1 MPPLRTAL
9 AALVACVLLLAPAA
23 HARTLAEAR
32 ALGSFSICA
41 HPDALPFAREK
52 GSVRGFQVDL
62 GEALAR
68 AMGLGFEAKW
78 IIPSYR
84 ARLVDCDAK
93 MDFIVQGFEDESK
106 VRLSRPYARGGVALA
121 IGAGHQDFRDFRTVV
136 PGKKIGTMVNSM
148 PSVILQKRGW
158 FTSPYAFE
166 DDMIEDLENNEIAAG
181 AISLNKIQWYLK
193 LNPSS
198 RIRFAHAYEGEEDMS
213 WTLAVGLRRADQP
226 MVDAVNEALQR
237 LMDDGTVEAIYARY
251 GIAWRRP

>member
-1 MPPLRTAL
+1 MSPLRFTCGML
-9 AALVACVLLLAPAA
+9 AALVLLLPSLAQS
-23 HARTLAEAR
+23 RTLAEAR
-32 ALGSFSICA
+32 ALGTFSICA
-41 HPDALPFAREK
+41 HPDALPFAKDK
-52 GSVRGFQVDL
+52 GPVRGFQVEL
-62 GEALAR
+62 GEALAK
-68 AMGLGFEAKW
+68 ALGLGFEAKW

-93 MDFIVQGFEDESK
+93 MDFIVQGYDDESK
-106 VRLSRPYARGGVALA
+106 VQLSRPYARGGVALA
-121 IGAGHQDFRDFRTVV
+121 IGPGHDELRDFRTVV
-136 PGKKIGTMVNSM
+136 PGRKIGTMVNSM

-158 FTSPYAFE
+158 LTSPYAFE
-166 DDMIEDLENNEIAAG
+166 DDMIEDLEKNEIAGG

-198 RIRFAHAYEGEEDMS
+198 RIRFIHAYDGEEDMS

-237 LMDDGTVEAIYARY
+237 LMNDGTIEGIYRRY

>member
-1 MPPLRTAL
+1 MTPLRSAL
-9 AALVACVLLLAPAA
+9 AALAACALLLPALV

-32 ALGSFSICA
+32 SLGSFSICA

-52 GSVRGFQVDL
+52 GAVRGFQVEL

-121 IGAGHQDFRDFRTVV
+121 IGPGHEELQDFRTVV
-136 PGKKIGTMVNSM
+136 PGRKIGTMINSM

-158 FTSPYAFE
+158 LTSPYAFE
-166 DDMIEDLENNEIAAG
+166 DDMIEDLEKNEIAGG
-181 AISLNKIQWYLK
+181 AISLNKIQWHLK

-198 RIRFAHAYEGEEDMS
+198 RIRFVHAYEGEEDMS

-237 LMDDGTVEAIYARY
+237 LMEDGTIEAIYARY